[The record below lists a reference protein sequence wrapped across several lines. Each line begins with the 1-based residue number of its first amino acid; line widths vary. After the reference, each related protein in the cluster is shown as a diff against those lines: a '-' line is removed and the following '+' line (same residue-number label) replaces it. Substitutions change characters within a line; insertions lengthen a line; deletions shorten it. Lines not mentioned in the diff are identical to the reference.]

1 MDKRARRITILGA
14 LAAALFLGAV
24 LGFGFSVISAHTQR
38 ENAEYMI
45 SYTMEEEPELTEK
58 VAKILK
64 ESRSAEVSGEGKEW
78 LDRYGYTDGYYRS
91 GLLPAYMGISC
102 AGLAV
107 IFLIWLFWYTKAERG
122 RTQRMKELT
131 AYLEDVNQGRETVL
145 ARREDSFSILEDE
158 IYKTVRELRRTK
170 EEACRERQN
179 LADNLADIAHQLKT
193 PITSMSLMVQLIRE
207 EEVNR
212 ETRAYL
218 ERLERQISRMEYLVA
233 GLLTLSRLDAGTLEL
248 EQESL
253 DAASVMIQASE
264 PLEPQIKERNQTL
277 DLQMQPECI
286 FCGDRHWTAEIF
298 SNLIKNCSEHAG
310 NGGRITIKYHQNPLY
325 TEILVADNGPGF
337 DREDLPL
344 LFQRFYRGSNAC
356 KDSIGIG
363 LALSKALVERQNST
377 LRAENAANGGA
388 CFTARFY
395 TDRSISGI
403 S

>member
-1 MDKRARRITILGA
+1 
-14 LAAALFLGAV
+14 
-24 LGFGFSVISAHTQR
+24 
-38 ENAEYMI
+38 
-45 SYTMEEEPELTEK
+45 
-58 VAKILK
+58 
-64 ESRSAEVSGEGKEW
+64 
-78 LDRYGYTDGYYRS
+78 
-91 GLLPAYMGISC
+91 
-102 AGLAV
+102 
-107 IFLIWLFWYTKAERG
+107 
-122 RTQRMKELT
+122 
-131 AYLEDVNQGRETVL
+131 
-145 ARREDSFSILEDE
+145 
-158 IYKTVRELRRTK
+158 
-170 EEACRERQN
+170 
-179 LADNLADIAHQLKT
+179 
-193 PITSMSLMVQLIRE
+193 
-207 EEVNR
+207 
-212 ETRAYL
+212 
-218 ERLERQISRMEYLVA
+218 MEYLVA

-277 DLQMQPECI
+277 DLQMQPECV

-363 LALSKALVERQNST
+363 LALSKALVERQNGT